1 MYTSY
6 IEDKPAYESS
16 TLKVYEYT
24 IFADNQT
31 DAVQDGE
38 VTVHNDG
45 CGGIAHVYIAG
56 ETDQDFVLDAMED
69 ADIAATRAR
78 FDGPMAAVRAGVAV
92 QVAAWESW
100 YAEGEETRAAEAERI
115 AEEQKHSC
123 SLCGAPGIRAE
134 WQSPDDALRLC
145 VACYATPGGQEMRG
159 RFTR

>member
-16 TLKVYEYT
+16 TLKVYQYS

-69 ADIAATRAR
+69 ADIAAADAN
-78 FDGPMAAVRAGVAV
+78 FDDPLAAVEAAVAA
-92 QVAAWESW
+92 QVASWESW
-100 YAEGEETRAAEAERI
+100 
-115 AEEQKHSC
+115 
-123 SLCGAPGIRAE
+123 RAE
-134 WQSPDDALRLC
+134 LDA
-145 VACYATPGGQEMRG
+145 TE
-159 RFTR
+159 